1 MHTPGTKKTA
11 VHVEEE
17 GGGKGGKT
25 KKKNW
30 KKLKK
35 IQSRFPVANHRN
47 LNSFFSTIDH
57 SLRRAFGTHS
67 DDGV

>member
-17 GGGKGGKT
+17 VGGK
-25 KKKNW
+25 KKQK

-35 IQSRFPVANHRN
+35 IQIRFPVANHRN
-47 LNSFFSTIDH
+47 LNSFFFDH
-57 SLRRAFGTHS
+57 
-67 DDGV
+67 

>member
-17 GGGKGGKT
+17 GGGGENKT
-25 KKKNW
+25 KKK

-35 IQSRFPVANHRN
+35 IEKNSDQVPRRQS
-47 LNSFFSTIDH
+47 
-57 SLRRAFGTHS
+57 
-67 DDGV
+67 

>member
-17 GGGKGGKT
+17 GGGGGEN
-25 KKKNW
+25 KKKK

-35 IQSRFPVANHRN
+35 IQIRFPVANHRN
-47 LNSFFSTIDH
+47 LNSFFLTIDH
-57 SLRRAFGTHS
+57 SLRRAFGDS
-67 DDGV
+67 LR